1 MENLIIHS
9 KYNNPISRDLIN
21 GIAKNGVWLTTKESI
36 IIANKIDE
44 LENMKSTMFEERG
57 TQLKFA
63 RSIVKLLRELKNG
76 RGLNDLLQDYGILLE
91 ENEYNYIINM
101 PINSDQGTYFK
112 TKITETKTSETS
124 KSTRYVREEYDA
136 ATNQKIEQ

>member
-21 GIAKNGVWLTTKESI
+21 GVAKNGVWLTTKESI

-44 LENMKSTMFEERG
+44 LEDMKHTMFEERA
-57 TQLKFA
+57 TQIRFA

-112 TKITETKTSETS
+112 TKITETKTSEIS
-124 KSTRYVREEYDA
+124 KSISYVREEYDA
-136 ATNQKIEQ
+136 ATNEKIRQ

>member
-21 GIAKNGVWLTTKESI
+21 GIEKNGVWLTTKETI

-44 LENMKSTMFEERG
+44 LEGLKSDMFEERSK
-57 TQLKFA
+57 QIKFA

-91 ENEYNYIINM
+91 ENEYNYIINV

-112 TKITETKTSETS
+112 TKITETKNSDRS
-124 KSTRYVREEYDA
+124 KSTSYVREEYDA
-136 ATNQKIEQ
+136 ATNEKIKQ